1 MKEMMSNKKTIL
13 ILVLPGILLML
24 AGIIAPIILSVAYSL
39 TDMHGGV
46 PGQFIGLTNY
56 IQLFTKDGEF
66 WISILHAIILA
77 LCYILLQHPL
87 CMLFAIMLD
96 KIGGKGE
103 KVFRVMLFIP
113 CVISVM
119 VTSKM
124 WINILNPTFGML
136 AKLLKSIG
144 LSAWVTDWLS
154 NPNTVL
160 PAIIFIVMWQGF
172 GNGMLIYYAGYKG
185 VSEELLEAASLDGAT
200 GLKRFF
206 HVTLPQMM
214 PVVKVNMT
222 LAIISAFKQ
231 METVYLITN
240 GGPGNRSQFIANYL
254 YSVAF
259 KNTQYG
265 YANAISVVFI
275 VICMTVTLIYNG
287 AVNRAEG

>member
-1 MKEMMSNKKTIL
+1 MTDKKTIL

-24 AGIIAPIILSVAYSL
+24 AGIIAPIILSVAYSM

-46 PGQFIGLTNY
+46 AGQFVGLSNY
-56 IQLFTKDGEF
+56 IQLFSGDSEF
-66 WISILHAIILA
+66 WVSILHAIILA
-77 LCYILLQHPL
+77 LSYILLQHPL
-87 CMLFAIMLD
+87 CMLFAILLD
-96 KIGGKGE
+96 KIGGKWE
-103 KVFRVMLFIP
+103 KIFRVMLFMP

-136 AKLLKSIG
+136 AKLLKGLG
-144 LSAWVTDWLS
+144 LSAWITDWLS
-154 NPNTVL
+154 NPGTVL

-185 VSEELLEAASLDGAT
+185 VSEELLEAASLDGAV

-206 HVTLPQMM
+206 YVTLPQMM

-259 KNTQYG
+259 KNSQYG

-275 VICMTVTLIYNG
+275 VICMAVTLAYNG
-287 AVNRAEG
+287 AVNKAEA